1 VNKISPIKLY
11 TINPYLQYGL
21 SRLKGVSLS
30 VDRTSYVTLSIPK
43 GIGDEIDRLI
53 KKLGYWPSRSAFAR
67 EACLEK
73 IYLEKQRLGGS
84 IPGD

>member
-1 VNKISPIKLY
+1 
-11 TINPYLQYGL
+11 
-21 SRLKGVSLS
+21 
-30 VDRTSYVTLSIPK
+30 VTLSIPK
-43 GIGDEIDRLI
+43 GIADEIDHLI

-73 IYLEKQRLGGS
+73 IHKEKQRLGES